1 MKTFEDWFFEINGYT
16 LRAEWFYVDV
26 TSVKEGKSEQSLVQW
41 LRAAY
46 EAGQES
52 QRKNHE

>member
-16 LRAEWFYVDV
+16 LRAEWFYADV
-26 TSVKEGKSEQSLVQW
+26 TSVKEGKSGQSLVQW

-52 QRKNHE
+52 QRKNHA

>member
-26 TSVKEGKSEQSLVQW
+26 ISVKEVKSEQSLVQW

-52 QRKNHE
+52 QRKNHA